1 MLAIGLPG
9 CKYPA
14 TICTK
19 VSILKL
25 SQLVT
30 MVEMGDSRIDMPT
43 PVMAPNAPRK
53 RMDMTPSNT
62 DMTKL
67 HHGKVESLL

>member
-1 MLAIGLPG
+1 
-9 CKYPA
+9 
-14 TICTK
+14 
-19 VSILKL
+19 
-25 SQLVT
+25 

-43 PVMAPNAPRK
+43 PVMALNAPRK

-62 DMTKL
+62 DMMKL